1 MPQRLYNSGMASIR
15 DVAKEAGVSPA
26 TVSRSFTS
34 PGLIND
40 ETRNRVLDAARRL
53 DYRPPRLRSNRPF
66 IGTGTPHLSRHGVRN
81 AVGPTNA
88 IGFQFFHKYDSD
100 PLHSNVFYA
109 PMLAGAQAEAESL
122 GLHLLIHTTNRS
134 RMQDGLP
141 RMVTEG
147 AVGGLLL
154 VGIADS
160 TILRQFAEHL
170 STIVL
175 VDNPD
180 ASGPYESLL
189 SDGFQGGY
197 MAARH
202 VLTLGHRRLSFFLA
216 EAETETFRDRMHGW
230 TCAQFDAGVV
240 PDPSLVVSGQND
252 DDRFEA
258 LSVLLRRP
266 NRPTALM
273 AANDH
278 YALDALRV
286 CRSVGLRVPEDI
298 SLIGFDDVRY
308 STASDPPLTTL
319 HVDTVLLGR
328 LAVRRL
334 VARMQEGTNNLT
346 GLTAVR
352 YVLPVTFKERGST
365 APVSIP

>member
-1 MPQRLYNSGMASIR
+1 MASIR

-109 PMLAGAQAEAESL
+109 PML
-122 GLHLLIHTTNRS
+122 IHTTNRS

-170 STIVL
+170 SAIVL

-180 ASGPYESLL
+180 ASGPYESLVT
-189 SDGFQGGY
+189 DGFQGGY
-197 MAARH
+197 LAARH
-202 VLTLGHRRLSFFLA
+202 VLTLGHRRLGFFLA
-216 EAETETFRDRMHGW
+216 EEETETFRDRMHGW

-240 PDPSLVVSGQND
+240 PDPSVIISGQND
-252 DDRFEA
+252 DERLDA
-258 LSVLLRRP
+258 LVALLRRP

-286 CRSVGLRVPEDI
+286 CRSVGLRVPQDI

-308 STASDPPLTTL
+308 SAASDPPLTTL

-334 VARMQEGTNNLT
+334 VARMQEVTNSLT

-352 YVLPVTFKERGST
+352 YVLPVTFRERGST